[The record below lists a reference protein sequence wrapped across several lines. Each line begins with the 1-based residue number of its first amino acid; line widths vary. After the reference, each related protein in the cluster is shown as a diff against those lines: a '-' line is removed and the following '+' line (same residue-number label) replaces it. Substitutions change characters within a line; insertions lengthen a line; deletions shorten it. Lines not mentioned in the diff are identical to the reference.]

1 MTVGMRWLNYL
12 TFAIAFVGAQACASN
27 DLPAP
32 PPLTHAGG
40 PERSGQAS
48 TDGSGDDST
57 DGSDEESSDPGE
69 DDTPLESEQGAPLDP
84 AECSVTYTKNILPK
98 IRDQWRCGAGGCHSA
113 PLATGATTV
122 FDSTN
127 VDSTYTTL
135 TTTVHSGKKLVDTTS
150 AVPADS
156 AIYCLM
162 QGTCGERMPRQGVD
176 PLDLS
181 LVETWLK
188 CKAPRGTTD

>member
-1 MTVGMRWLNYL
+1 MTVGMRSINALA
-12 TFAIAFVGAQACASN
+12 FAIAFVGAQACASN

-32 PPLTHAGG
+32 PLTHGGG

-48 TDGSGDDST
+48 TDGSGSDST
-57 DGSDEESSDPGE
+57 DGSDVVSSDPGQN
-69 DDTPLESEQGAPLDP
+69 DTPLEAEQGAPLDP
-84 AECSVTYTKNILPK
+84 TECSVTYTKDILPK

-127 VDSTYTTL
+127 ADTTYTKL

-150 AVPADS
+150 AVPTDS

-176 PLDLS
+176 PLDLA

-188 CKAPRGTTD
+188 CKAPRGTTE